1 MVEKDERD
9 LKNLQ
14 EEVLQLERSIA
25 VLGNQI
31 QKERNEF
38 HQQKSNNRVGEVGES
53 VQVRELAIATVL
65 LKNPGFSGT

>member
-14 EEVLQLERSIA
+14 EEVVQLERSIA

-65 LKNPGFSGT
+65 LQNPGFSGT

>member
-14 EEVLQLERSIA
+14 EEVVQLERSIA

-53 VQVRELAIATVL
+53 VQVRQLAVATVL
-65 LKNPGFSGT
+65 L